1 MSSKVKDPDI
11 DSLKESISHGNAEE
25 KKVISE
31 KRYII
36 LSRDSIRMMAE
47 AEGISNLTDD
57 GALLLSEDL
66 GYRIRETIQNSIEF
80 MKHAKRRRLTTEDIN
95 DALRTSDMQ
104 PILGHGS
111 LEPVIFKQVKDAEIH
126 FVEDLD
132 LNVTNIAF
140 NNYKPKETGELG
152 IKSFWYAIE
161 GVSKINTTTSNAAGE
176 NWKTPSFGQSKP
188 VIVKKEKKE
197 LSENMLQYYD
207 FMVKAILGADEEAMK
222 FALSDLKTNSKI
234 VPLLPYFVN
243 LYQMGFV
250 KTVSHDISQLT
261 RLLHTVKALT
271 NNSNLYLEPE
281 PYLGLLVQSVMYCG
295 LEPLAASINP
305 LNDHWVLR
313 DYAAR
318 LLGFIVKKWNASNNM
333 LMHNTLKSLKEVVC
347 DLTKPFCSHY
357 GAVMGLLA
365 LGTKAIEEVLLPQLK
380 VYMPH
385 LNSFM
390 EDTTLSSTLVR
401 TDAYKVYGALLLA
414 AEYIMKNFLRDVQSQ
429 TIHPKE
435 LPQTISLPLQLQQH
449 IKEEATDLN
458 HSESGN
464 DSKNDKLKS
473 SPHHFFKEE
482 PMDSL
487 HSGLIGSKKEDK
499 LKSRAPYMYFK
510 EEPMDL
516 IPSTISNNSKD
527 EVKPTSTR
535 RSPKDIYLEFYEYFG
550 DMLSSKLPI
559 LDFKHINRPPK
570 CENLVKLYETN
581 LSGEYMW
588 NTMRERFIAE
598 IKKETEEQERLEA
611 ERRKEQERLEREQQE
626 RERLESERLRR
637 KHLEKLQKDKRCEL
651 QSSQGRHAE
660 SRHPDK
666 QWKCEQSAA
675 PGYVASP
682 ASVNDDEE
690 DEDEDDNSD
699 DEDEDEDDNSDDDS
713 DDDSEDDNN
722 SFDKETQIV
731 ARTVKSNAGIKLVI
745 TKIPNKSHLVKNE
758 KDPKTKTDNFQRTER
773 HKKSKPSKRKKQGQK
788 SNRDKY
794 KYLEENNSRMYCKEG
809 ESSSNGR
816 KLTLRLKVKDS
827 SAKD

>member
-1 MSSKVKDPDI
+1 MSAKVKDPDI
-11 DSLKESISHGNAEE
+11 VSLKDSISHGTTEE

-47 AEGISNLTDD
+47 SEGISNLTDD

-66 GYRIRETIQNSIEF
+66 GYRIRETIQNSVEF

-104 PILGHGS
+104 PILGHSS

-126 FVEDLD
+126 FIEDLD
-132 LNVTNIAF
+132 LNVANIAF
-140 NNYKPKETGELG
+140 NNYKPKETGEIG

-161 GVSKINTTTSNAAGE
+161 GVSKINTTNAAGE

-188 VIVKKEKKE
+188 VMIKKEKKE
-197 LSENMLQYYD
+197 LSEKMLQYYD
-207 FMVKAILGADEEAMK
+207 FMVKAILGSDEEAMK

-243 LYQMGFV
+243 FVSNGV

-313 DYAAR
+313 DYASR
-318 LLGFIVKKWNASNNM
+318 LLGFIVKKWSCNNNL
-333 LMHNTLKSLKEVVC
+333 LMKTTLKSLKEVVC

-385 LNSFM
+385 LSSFM
-390 EDTTLSSTLVR
+390 EDTSLTSTSVR
-401 TDAYKVYGALLLA
+401 TDAHKVYGAILLA
-414 AEYIMKNFLRDVQSQ
+414 AEYIMKNFLQDVQSQ
-429 TIHPKE
+429 NIHSKE
-435 LPQTISLPLQLQQH
+435 VPQTNLSSLPIQQH
-449 IKEEATDLN
+449 IKEEAPDLN
-458 HSESGN
+458 NSESGF
-464 DSKNDKLKS
+464 DSKSDKFLS
-473 SPHHFFKEE
+473 SPRPLFNEE
-482 PMDSL
+482 PMD
-487 HSGLIGSKKEDK
+487 I
-499 LKSRAPYMYFK
+499 
-510 EEPMDL
+510 
-516 IPSTISNNSKD
+516 IPSNVSNNSKD
-527 EVKPTSTR
+527 GVKPVPIA
-535 RSPKDIYLEFYEYFG
+535 RSPKDIYLELYEYFG

-559 LDFKHINRPPK
+559 LDIKYINRPPK
-570 CENLVKLYETN
+570 TENLVKLYETN
-581 LSGEYMW
+581 LSGEHMW
-588 NTMRERFIAE
+588 NTMQERFKAE

-611 ERRKEQERLEREQQE
+611 ERRKEQERLEREQ
-626 RERLESERLRR
+626 REKARLESERLRR
-637 KHLEKLQKDKRCEL
+637 KHLELLQKEKRCES
-651 QSSQGRHAE
+651 QTSQGRHSE

-666 QWKCEQSAA
+666 QWHCEQSAA
-675 PGYVASP
+675 TRAAASP
-682 ASVNDDEE
+682 SSVIDEEEDEEEEEDDDEE
-690 DEDEDDNSD
+690 DEDEDEVEDSDNS
-699 DEDEDEDDNSDDDS
+699 EEEEESYE
-713 DDDSEDDNN
+713 DDSEDDDDDDDDDDDN
-722 SFDKETQIV
+722 KKTLAV
-731 ARTVKSNAGIKLVI
+731 ARTVTNANAGIKLVI

-773 HKKSKPSKRKKQGQK
+773 HKKSKPSKKQGQK

-827 SAKD
+827 SAKE